1 MHLLWNRYMR
11 IWILEYHLIELRT
24 IFVQGEDWVKL
35 IKYHEGSAIV
45 SCRDKIWKKMCF
57 MYFILFLTKVIKTCL
72 QQVIS
77 PCVFRTPTVSVNW
90 NKSVSSF
97 LLSTIILSKQ
107 EDILVNKVISLSESS
122 LDQKKK
128 KTFSESK
135 RKLKINE
142 FLSKHET
149 IFRIGK
155 KIFSISFHDCSVSLT
170 GDDSSLRKIYVK
182 SLIQNQGKK
191 HRVPAYVDVHVALR
205 IQIKLLY
212 LSLSSL
218 LIFK

>member
-1 MHLLWNRYMR
+1 MR
-11 IWILEYHLIELRT
+11 KRH
-24 IFVQGEDWVKL
+24 
-35 IKYHEGSAIV
+35 S
-45 SCRDKIWKKMCF
+45 
-57 MYFILFLTKVIKTCL
+57 CL
-72 QQVIS
+72 Q
-77 PCVFRTPTVSVNW
+77 R
-90 NKSVSSF
+90 
-97 LLSTIILSKQ
+97 
-107 EDILVNKVISLSESS
+107 
-122 LDQKKK
+122 
-128 KTFSESK
+128 

-142 FLSKHET
+142 FLSKPET

>member
-1 MHLLWNRYMR
+1 M
-11 IWILEYHLIELRT
+11 
-24 IFVQGEDWVKL
+24 
-35 IKYHEGSAIV
+35 
-45 SCRDKIWKKMCF
+45 
-57 MYFILFLTKVIKTCL
+57 
-72 QQVIS
+72 
-77 PCVFRTPTVSVNW
+77 
-90 NKSVSSF
+90 SVSSF
-97 LLSTIILSKQ
+97 LLSTIILSTQ

-142 FLSKHET
+142 FPSKHES

-191 HRVPAYVDVHVALR
+191 YRVPAYVDVHVALR
-205 IQIKLLY
+205 IEIKLLY

>member
-11 IWILEYHLIELRT
+11 IRILEYHLTELRN
-24 IFVQGEDWVKL
+24 IFVEGEDWVKL

-77 PCVFRTPTVSVNW
+77 PCVFRILTVSVNW
-90 NKSVSSF
+90 NKDVSSF

-107 EDILVNKVISLSESS
+107 EDILINKVISLSESS

-128 KTFSESK
+128 
-135 RKLKINE
+135 RKE
-142 FLSKHET
+142 
-149 IFRIGK
+149 
-155 KIFSISFHDCSVSLT
+155 
-170 GDDSSLRKIYVK
+170 
-182 SLIQNQGKK
+182 KK
-191 HRVPAYVDVHVALR
+191 HFQNLKGNWR
-205 IQIKLLY
+205 
-212 LSLSSL
+212 
-218 LIFK
+218 

>member
-1 MHLLWNRYMR
+1 M
-11 IWILEYHLIELRT
+11 
-24 IFVQGEDWVKL
+24 
-35 IKYHEGSAIV
+35 
-45 SCRDKIWKKMCF
+45 
-57 MYFILFLTKVIKTCL
+57 
-72 QQVIS
+72 
-77 PCVFRTPTVSVNW
+77 
-90 NKSVSSF
+90 SVSSF
-97 LLSTIILSKQ
+97 LLSTIILSTQ

-128 KTFSESK
+128 KKKFSESK

-142 FLSKHET
+142 FPSKHET

-191 HRVPAYVDVHVALR
+191 YRVPAYVDVHVALR
-205 IQIKLLY
+205 IEIKLLY

>member
-11 IWILEYHLIELRT
+11 IRILEYHLTELRN
-24 IFVQGEDWVKL
+24 IFVEGEDWVKL

-77 PCVFRTPTVSVNW
+77 PCVFRILTVSVNW
-90 NKSVSSF
+90 NKDVSSF

-107 EDILVNKVISLSESS
+107 EDILINKVISLSESS

-128 KTFSESK
+128 K
-135 RKLKINE
+135 RKE
-142 FLSKHET
+142 
-149 IFRIGK
+149 
-155 KIFSISFHDCSVSLT
+155 
-170 GDDSSLRKIYVK
+170 
-182 SLIQNQGKK
+182 KK
-191 HRVPAYVDVHVALR
+191 HFQNLKGNWR
-205 IQIKLLY
+205 
-212 LSLSSL
+212 
-218 LIFK
+218 